1 MTPDSPDA
9 AQSPRRAEAGRHLR
23 DYLAKLSF
31 VTPTTATRR
40 PSGGRPLSSPIDSAA
55 LAFQSR
61 PSPEPGLNI
70 NVNLHGGTIFLDNER
85 QLGALAKQIKRLIT
99 EDSRR
104 GIGL

>member
-1 MTPDSPDA
+1 MTPDNPDA
-9 AQSPRRAEAGRHLR
+9 AQSPKRAEAERRLG
-23 DYLAKLSF
+23 DYLARLSF
-31 VTPTTATRR
+31 VTPTAATRR

-70 NVNLHGGTIFLDNER
+70 NVNLHGGAIVLDNER
-85 QLGALAKQIKRLIT
+85 QLRALAKEIKRLIT